1 MQHTAK
7 TALALALI
15 CASAA
20 PASAQ
25 RVDTAQVRALVR
37 AGNAAW
43 DRQDFKGAVVSWAD
57 AYALTGEPELLY
69 RIGQAHERL
78 GNPQRARE
86 YTEAY
91 LRAAPASPYAEAIRA
106 RIAAL
111 AQQER
116 TQQPRLT
123 ISSKPA
129 GAIIHIDG
137 MEETARTP
145 ATVPA
150 SAGVVT
156 VALTHPGYPGV
167 TLRADVITAPGATV
181 SHSAS
186 FTGEPVKPEP
196 RPRLE
201 IKPEPKPKPKPRPET
216 TPLPEAEP
224 EPELTIVDIRPPAGI
239 YVIGWTGLIVGSLGA
254 IFGMLI
260 DYNDIGSDYTM
271 VWVGGLALSG
281 LSGYLMFGY
290 DWADDLPR
298 VSANPLHDL
307 PTARTINLSFEW

>member
-1 MQHTAK
+1 MPHTAQ
-7 TALALALI
+7 TALAITLI
-15 CASAA
+15 CASAT

-25 RVDTAQVRALVR
+25 RVDTAKVRALVR

-43 DRQDFKGAVVSWAD
+43 DRQDFKGSIVSWAD
-57 AYALTGEPELLY
+57 AYALTSEPELLY

-91 LRAAPASPYAEAIRA
+91 LKAVPDSPYAEAIRA

-116 TQQPRLT
+116 SQQPRLT

-150 SAGVVT
+150 SAGSVS

-186 FTGEPVKPEP
+186 FTGEPAKPAPKPKQEP
-196 RPRLE
+196 
-201 IKPEPKPKPKPRPET
+201 KQEPKPTPRPET

-224 EPELTIVDIRPPAGI
+224 EPALTIVDIRPPAGI
-239 YVIGWTGLIVGSLGA
+239 YIIGWTGLIVGSLA
-254 IFGMLI
+254 TTLGMLI
-260 DYNDIGSDYTM
+260 DYNDIGNEYTM
-271 VWVGGLALSG
+271 FWVGGLALSG

-298 VSANPLHDL
+298 VSANPQHTL